1 MRYRIFTFSN
11 AGIAMGAYKYIK
23 ESFEREYK
31 ERDEFLRRKVSA
43 WRKDGAVV
51 RLDVPTNIARA
62 RELGYRAK
70 QGVIIARVKT
80 LKGMSKRI
88 KPRGGRKPSKS
99 GRFFS
104 YAKSLQSVAED
115 RAARKYLNTEVLN
128 SYYVGEDGKY
138 KFFEVI
144 LLDRAHGAIT
154 NDEVYS
160 RIVGAKGRSFRGLTS
175 SGLRHRGIRIKGRG
189 TANNRPSVR
198 STHRGVKVI

>member
-1 MRYRIFTFSN
+1 
-11 AGIAMGAYKYIK
+11 MGAYKYIK
-23 ESFEREYK
+23 ESFQNEYSERSEL
-31 ERDEFLRRKVSA
+31 LRSKVSA

-51 RLDVPTNIARA
+51 RIDGPTNIARA

-70 QGVIIARVKT
+70 PGVVVARVRT
-80 LKGMSKRI
+80 SKGMSKRI

-104 YAKSLQSVAED
+104 HAKSLQAVAED
-115 RAARKYLNTEVLN
+115 RAARKYMNMEVLN

-138 KFFEVI
+138 KFFDVI
-144 LLDRAHGAIT
+144 LLDRNNGAIM
-154 NDEVYS
+154 NDEIYS
-160 RIVGAKGRSFRGLTS
+160 RIINTRGRSFRGLTS

-189 TANNRPSVR
+189 SINNRPSVR